1 MEIAFVIGA
10 ALLGGLVIY
19 LAILGQEMSSAER
32 RTRGWAE
39 EPSRPAPE
47 SYRGKVVAVR
57 FIKRDGGIRH
67 MKNFIVLHVSRF
79 KSGKI
84 LIHGLEATDRGWQNR
99 GFCID
104 QMLAMKVVDTAT
116 ERELREAYAVYRQQ
130 ANPNL
135 NK

>member
-1 MEIAFVIGA
+1 MEIALMIGA

-19 LAILGQEMSSAER
+19 LVILGQEMCAAER
-32 RTRGWAE
+32 RTRDWAE

-57 FIKRDGGIRH
+57 FIKRDGTIRH

-79 KSGKI
+79 KSGKV
-84 LIHGLEATDRGWQNR
+84 LIHGLEATEQGWKNK
-99 GFCID
+99 GFCLD

-130 ANPNL
+130 ANPN
-135 NK
+135 K

>member
-1 MEIAFVIGA
+1 MEIALMIGA
-10 ALLGGLVIY
+10 ALLGVFVIFIY
-19 LAILGQEMSSAER
+19 CAVER

-39 EPSRPAPE
+39 EPNPE
-47 SYRGKVVAVR
+47 WYRGKIVSVR
-57 FIKRDGGIRH
+57 FIKRDGNLRL
-67 MKNFIVLHVSRF
+67 MENFLVLHVSRF

-104 QMLAMKVVDTAT
+104 QMLAKDKMKVVDTAT
-116 ERELREAYAVYRQQ
+116 ERELRKAYAVYRQQ

-135 NK
+135 NQ